1 MIGRI
6 ARSTPNSLFP
16 SCLIAYLP
24 NTYSQFTIHNIV
36 VYNVIT
42 TLTKELALT
51 NSNKTHPLYL
61 NPDLPPITRAQD
73 LISRMTLAEKV
84 SQMMDEAPA
93 IERLGIPS
101 YPWWNEALHGVA
113 RAGTATVF
121 PQAIGIAATWNEDLV
136 FRMANAISD
145 EGRAKHHEAQRRG
158 DHSRFTGL
166 TFWSPNINIFRDPR
180 WGRGQETYGE
190 DPYLTSRIGV
200 QFVRGMQGDHPH
212 YLKTAACAK
221 HFAVHSGPEA
231 DRHHFDAQVDTRD
244 LLQTYLPAFEALVRE
259 ADVAGVMGAYNRV
272 NGEPCCASPYLLQE
286 VLRERWGFTGYI
298 VSDCG
303 AIRDIYRHHQV
314 AETPEEAAGIAVQAG
329 CNLNCGCTYEH
340 LLLAVGHGWLSESE
354 IDTALEYLFTIRFRL
369 GMFDPPEKVPYASIP
384 IEANDSPRNQALA
397 LEVARQSL
405 VLLKNENQFLPL
417 SKDLERIA
425 VIGPNADDPLVL
437 FGNYYGTP
445 SDFISVLEGIRNTV
459 PYSTKVWY
467 AHGCDI
473 LSPGQE
479 GFPEAIS
486 IAGNADVA
494 VVVLGLSQQV
504 EGEEGQEEGLREG
517 VISRGDRTTL
527 DLPGEQ
533 QALLEAVAATGTP
546 VVLVLLNG
554 SAVAIN
560 WADNHVPA
568 ILEAWYPG
576 QAGGRAVAE
585 ALFGDT
591 NPGGKLPVTFYRS
604 VDQLPPFEN
613 YDKAGRT
620 YRYFGGTA
628 SSKDSKPLYP
638 FGYGLSYTNF
648 TYQNLTVSPEQMHHP
663 EVLWVSCEVKNTGD
677 VPGDEVVQVYLSH
690 DAASVPVP
698 RHSLVGF
705 KRVHLAP
712 GAVEYLRFEVQPRQY
727 AVVHDVISQHNALD
741 GKDAEW
747 TVEPGT
753 FTIFVGGGQPGAAPG
768 LSASVSYSG
777 ERVSLES

>member
-1 MIGRI
+1 M
-6 ARSTPNSLFP
+6 T
-16 SCLIAYLP
+16 
-24 NTYSQFTIHNIV
+24 NT
-36 VYNVIT
+36 
-42 TLTKELALT
+42 
-51 NSNKTHPLYL
+51 NKTQPSFR
-61 NPDLPPITRAQD
+61 NPHLPPLARAQD

-93 IERLGIPS
+93 IERLGIPA

-121 PQAIGIAATWNEDLV
+121 PQAIGIAATWNEELV

-158 DHSRFTGL
+158 DYSRYTGL

-200 QFVRGMQGDHPH
+200 QFVRGMQGDDPH

-231 DRHHFDAQVDTRD
+231 DRHHFDAQVGQRD

-286 VLRERWGFTGYI
+286 VLRQRWGFTGYI

-303 AIRDIYRHHQV
+303 AIRDIYKHHQV

-340 LLLAVGHGWLSESE
+340 LLLAVGHGWLSENE
-354 IDTALEYLFTIRFRL
+354 IDTALEYLFTIRCRL
-369 GMFDPPEKVPYASIP
+369 GMFDPPENVPYTSIP

-405 VLLKNENQFLPL
+405 VLLKNEDHFLPL
-417 SKDLERIA
+417 SKDLEKIA

-445 SDFISVLEGIRNTV
+445 SDFITVLEGIRNTI
-459 PYSTKVWY
+459 PYSTKVWS

-473 LSPGQE
+473 LNPGQD
-479 GFPEAIS
+479 GFPEAVS
-486 IAGNADVA
+486 IASNADVA
-494 VVVLGLSQQV
+494 VVVLGLSQRI
-504 EGEEGQEEGLREG
+504 EGEEGQEEGLRG
-517 VISRGDRTTL
+517 GAKSHGDRTTL

-533 QALLEAVAATGTP
+533 QALLEAVVATGTP

-554 SAVAIN
+554 SAVAVN
-560 WADNHVPA
+560 WADEHVPA

-604 VDQLPPFEN
+604 VDQLPPFED
-613 YDKAGRT
+613 YRMAGRT
-620 YRYFGGTA
+620 YRYFD
-628 SSKDSKPLYP
+628 SSDSRPLYP
-638 FGYGLSYTNF
+638 FGFGLSYTSF
-648 TYQNLTVSPEQMHHP
+648 SYQNLTVSPEQMHNP
-663 EVLWVSCEVKNTGD
+663 EVLWVNCEVKNTGE
-677 VPGDEVVQVYLSH
+677 VAGDEVVQVYLRQDST
-690 DAASVPVP
+690 SVPVP
-698 RHSLVGF
+698 LHSLVGF

-712 GAVEYLRFEVQPRQY
+712 GAVEYLRFEIQPRQY
-727 AVVHDVISQHNALD
+727 AVVYEGSAEDFEATTQNDTQDH
-741 GKDAEW
+741 KDTDW
-747 TVEPGT
+747 VVEPGS
-753 FTIFVGGGQPGAAPG
+753 FTIFVGGGQPGYAPG
-768 LSASVSYSG
+768 LSASVTYTG
-777 ERVSLES
+777 ELVSLAP